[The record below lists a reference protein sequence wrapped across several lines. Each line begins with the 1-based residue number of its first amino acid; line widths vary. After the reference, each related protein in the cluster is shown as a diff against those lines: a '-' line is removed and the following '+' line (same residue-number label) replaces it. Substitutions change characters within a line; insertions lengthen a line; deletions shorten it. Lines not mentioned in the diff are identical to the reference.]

1 MARFSLFSGDEGI
14 ALVNLTFER
23 VWPSTL
29 WYPQEEQGRK
39 TRCKTVGP
47 VPIPLFIDPSLAH
60 NLFAGKNDV
69 KMAQHFLSCSVWE
82 KK

>member
-1 MARFSLFSGDEGI
+1 MARFSLFSGDKGI

-39 TRCKTVGP
+39 TRCKTVGL
-47 VPIPLFIDPSLAH
+47 VPIPLFIDPH
-60 NLFAGKNDV
+60 
-69 KMAQHFLSCSVWE
+69 
-82 KK
+82 